1 MNCSAKI
8 LIEEDANK
16 IEKLF
21 MSEDKEFQNERASY
35 TINKTQT
42 GVEFLIEAK
51 DATALRAIL
60 NSIAK
65 SLTIYEKVKNGQNNW
80 K

>member
-65 SLTIYEKVKNGQNNW
+65 SLTIYEKVKNGQNN
-80 K
+80 